1 MEVSLSQILDAR
13 EKRVLRQSQL
23 LAQHQSPIVCFTMNI
38 AGPEKDSPL
47 IRAGFRLGEALL
59 RAQLQGSGIPILH
72 TETDLGPTGPVGY
85 YAAQADALLL
95 KQLCCQV
102 EDSSPAARLFD
113 MDVIAADGNKCSRE
127 ALGLAPR
134 KCLICDG
141 DARVCGRSRA
151 HSVAQLQAKTNQL
164 LRDAVDEDT
173 ARRTASNA
181 VQSLLWEV
189 CTTPKPGLVDCRNS
203 GSHSD
208 MDIFTFT
215 ASAAAL
221 HPYFEDCV
229 RIGIQTAERPPEET
243 FQRLRLPGKAAEQTM
258 YEVTGG
264 INTHKGAIFSLG
276 ILCAAAGRSTDHSA
290 DALLSQCAQMTLG
303 ICSRELGH
311 SAHTKGQALFA
322 KYGLRGVRGQAEEGF
337 PAVKIGLGV
346 FETGLA
352 LGRSVNDAGC
362 AALLHMLLC
371 AGDTNLLWRGS
382 PDAYKATLDS
392 VRTLLARDSY
402 PGKAELEQLDT
413 AFIQENLSPGGSA
426 DLLAMVYFLHLMD
439 KA

>member
-23 LAQHQSPIVCFTMNI
+23 LAQHQTPVICFTMNI

-59 RAQLQGSGIPILH
+59 RAQLQGSGISILH

-113 MDVIAADGNKCSRE
+113 MDVIAADGSKCNRE

-141 DARVCGRSRA
+141 DARVCGRSRT

-164 LRDAVDEDT
+164 LRDAVDRDI
-173 ARRTASNA
+173 ARRTASKA
-181 VQSLLWEV
+181 AQSLLWEV

-203 GSHSD
+203 GSHGD

-243 FQRLRLPGKAAEQTM
+243 FQRLRLPGKAAEQAM
-258 YEVTGG
+258 YEATGG

-276 ILCAAAGRSTDHSA
+276 ILCAAAGRSTDHST
-290 DALLSQCAQMTLG
+290 DALLSQCAQMTRG
-303 ICSRELGH
+303 ICRRELGC
-311 SAHTKGQALFA
+311 SAHTNGQALFA

-337 PAVKIGLGV
+337 PAVRKGLEV
-346 FETGLA
+346 FKTGLA
-352 LGRSVNDAGC
+352 LGKSVNNAGC

-371 AGDTNLLWRGS
+371 AGDTNLLWRGG
-382 PDAYKATLDS
+382 PDAYKAALDS

-426 DLLAMVYFLHLMD
+426 DLLAMVYFLHLME